1 MELGP
6 QAPGPKVASH
16 VALGRLRP
24 AWVEGLGQSSTS
36 QHRQSPTW
44 MLGSLSEVLR
54 LIPWVGCQLLPGKVL
69 VASHQPQA
77 GGRALGV
84 CRKDLA
90 SRSVFWGSKHRGT
103 R

>member
-1 MELGP
+1 MDPSGQPHSLGTP
-6 QAPGPKVASH
+6 ASSLGGRPGPKFHLPAPSKPNPDAGVTERGTQVDS
-16 VALGRLRP
+16 LG
-24 AWVEGLGQSSTS
+24 GL
-36 QHRQSPTW
+36 P
-44 MLGSLSEVLR
+44 
-54 LIPWVGCQLLPGKVL
+54 LLPGKVL

-77 GGRALGV
+77 GGRALGI